1 MAINVNSGPNDR
13 ATEGDEL
20 GIAFP
25 KLAIQTSGPAFPGDD
40 NTNRSAHLKHESE
53 GQTISSPGLASEVL
67 LHVLGLSTVY
77 AVRGKTPFLAFSGV
91 DVEVYRG
98 ELLVLVGASGCGKSS
113 FLHTIAGLTPRR
125 AGTVQLESEFLTGP
139 DPRLAVVFQDP
150 VLLPWLT
157 VRQNIE
163 FGLRLRSSPV
173 SPEERKRRVA
183 EAIADVGLI
192 RFEKA
197 YPSQLS
203 GGMAQRVALARAL
216 VRKPSIL
223 LLDEPFGALDAVT
236 RRDMQRL
243 LQHIV
248 RTHHSTAL
256 LVTHD
261 VDEAV
266 RLADRVILMGRTT
279 NSGGQILHE
288 FQVRNIL
295 GRKPHAAP
303 AAVRQ
308 QILEALSQ
316 TMGRGD
322 DLGWD

>member
-1 MAINVNSGPNDR
+1 M
-13 ATEGDEL
+13 
-20 GIAFP
+20 
-25 KLAIQTSGPAFPGDD
+25 
-40 NTNRSAHLKHESE
+40 
-53 GQTISSPGLASEVL
+53 
-67 LHVLGLSTVY
+67 
-77 AVRGKTPFLAFSGV
+77 
-91 DVEVYRG
+91 
-98 ELLVLVGASGCGKSS
+98 
-113 FLHTIAGLTPRR
+113 
-125 AGTVQLESEFLTGP
+125 
-139 DPRLAVVFQDP
+139 
-150 VLLPWLT
+150 
-157 VRQNIE
+157 
-163 FGLRLRSSPV
+163 
-173 SPEERKRRVA
+173 
-183 EAIADVGLI
+183 
-192 RFEKA
+192 
-197 YPSQLS
+197 
-203 GGMAQRVALARAL
+203 
-216 VRKPSIL
+216 RKPSIL

-266 RLADRVILMGRTT
+266 RLAHRVDPMGRTPDA
-279 NSGGQILHE
+279 GGQILHE